1 MIALTGPIGKKRA
14 NLASS
19 DKLVIEFMCYNA
31 PSLIKTALWCVKTQ
45 GESLADMDGW
55 DVQTLEY
62 LQAVRFLVG
71 GLSI

>member
-1 MIALTGPIGKKRA
+1 MILMIALTGPIGKKRA

-45 GESLADMDGW
+45 GESLADMDG
-55 DVQTLEY
+55 
-62 LQAVRFLVG
+62 
-71 GLSI
+71 